1 MFDNKES
8 IGFLTHRRRSM
19 LTVIGV
25 FGILAQ
31 LALFG
36 AYENVV
42 ATSNSD
48 DDRELDIQC
57 ETGNEEVCLIAACMG
72 HPCVWYQN
80 SSGGI
85 ERNFDV
91 AITEYNPPSR
101 DSSDEDPTSNVMQI
115 DDACMEPT
123 SNIKLISTSRVD
135 NARSVNNDDDDDDD
149 SDDDEKDDDNSDES
163 VFAKLLDNDYDTK
176 WEEEGFGS
184 FIQADLGSVESVC
197 NVGIAWDKGDDRSYN
212 FVISTSDDGTT
223 FTDALRGTSSGTTE
237 ALETYDLTDVDSRFI
252 RVTVFGNND
261 DNNNE
266 EHDTAAINEIRV
278 GTSTSTGSPSNNNSS
293 NGQSQSNNNASNGQS
308 ELSEVSPNANNTASS
323 STNSTEITPDDY
335 ISELTDLMVI
345 DGYED
350 RAQERIADTTNLP
363 PSVEDL
369 NIRAASVSSLEIELK
384 GSDLGS
390 PDKLGYSVV
399 DLPTHGVLKAG
410 TDESRVLYYPNAG
423 YVGSDS
429 FTYRAIDDQG
439 LESVL
444 GTVDIAIEDP

>member
-8 IGFLTHRRRSM
+8 IGFLTHRRRSI
-19 LTVIGV
+19 LIVIGV

-42 ATSNSD
+42 ATSNND
-48 DDRELDIQC
+48 DDQKLDVQC
-57 ETGNEEVCLIAACMG
+57 ETGKEDVCLIAACMG

-80 SSGGI
+80 SSGV
-85 ERNFDV
+85 ERDFDV
-91 AITEYNPPSR
+91 AITEYTTPSWGTV
-101 DSSDEDPTSNVMQI
+101 DEDVVSNVMQI
-115 DDACMEPT
+115 DDGCTEST
-123 SNIKLISTSRVD
+123 TNIQLISTSRMD
-135 NARSVNNDDDDDDD
+135 DARSVDNDDDDDDD
-149 SDDDEKDDDNSDES
+149 DNDEGNNNDS

-184 FIQADLGSVESVC
+184 FMQADLGSVESVC
-197 NVGIAWDKGDDRSYN
+197 NVGIAWDKGDERSYN

-223 FTDALRGTSSGTTE
+223 FTDSLRGTSSGSTE

-261 DNNNE
+261 DNND

-278 GTSTSTGSPSNNNSS
+278 GTSTTAG
-293 NGQSQSNNNASNGQS
+293 SQSNNNTSIGQS
-308 ELSEVSPNANNTASS
+308 ELAEKSLNANNNASS
-323 STNSTEITPDDY
+323 STNSTEITPDNY
-335 ISELTDLMVI
+335 ISELTDLMI
-345 DGYED
+345 TDSYED
-350 RAQERIADTTNLP
+350 RVQKQFVDTNLP

-384 GSDLGS
+384 GSDLSS
-390 PDKLGYSVV
+390 PDGLDYSVV

-410 TDESRVLYYPNAG
+410 TDQDRVLYYPHPG

-429 FTYRAIDDQG
+429 FTYKAIDDHG
-439 LESVL
+439 LESSL
-444 GTVDIAIEDP
+444 GTVDITIEGS

>member
-8 IGFLTHRRRSM
+8 IGFLTHRRRSI

-25 FGILAQ
+25 FGILTQ

-42 ATSNSD
+42 ATTNSD

-57 ETGNEEVCLIAACMG
+57 ETGNEDVCLIAACMG

-80 SSGGI
+80 SSGGV

-91 AITEYNPPSR
+91 AITEYNTPSL
-101 DSSDEDPTSNVMQI
+101 DNLDEDHTPNVMQI
-115 DDACMEPT
+115 DDACREPT
-123 SNIKLISTSRVD
+123 SNIQLISTSRMD
-135 NARSVNNDDDDDDD
+135 DARSVNNEDDDDDD
-149 SDDDEKDDDNSDES
+149 SDDDEKDDDNSNDS

-184 FIQADLGSVESVC
+184 FIQADLGSVEPVC
-197 NVGIAWDKGDDRSYN
+197 NIGIAWDKGDERSYN

-223 FTDALRGTSSGTTE
+223 FIDALRGTSSGSTE
-237 ALETYDLTDVDSRFI
+237 ALETYDLTDVDSRYI

-261 DNNNE
+261 DNNE
-266 EHDTAAINEIRV
+266 QHDTAAINEIRV
-278 GTSTSTGSPSNNNSS
+278 GTPTAAGSQSDNNSS
-293 NGQSQSNNNASNGQS
+293 SGQSEPSEQLLNVNNNAS
-308 ELSEVSPNANNTASS
+308 SS
-323 STNSTEITPDDY
+323 SLTNSTEITPDNY
-335 ISELTDLMVI
+335 ITELTDLMVT

-350 RAQERIADTTNLP
+350 RVQKQFANTNLP

-369 NIRAASVSSLEIELK
+369 NIKAASVSSLEIELK
-384 GSDLGS
+384 GLDLSS
-390 PDKLGYSVV
+390 PDELDYSVI

-410 TDESRVLYYPNAG
+410 TDQDRVLYYPNPD

-444 GTVDIAIEDP
+444 GTVDIFIEDS

>member
-1 MFDNKES
+1 
-8 IGFLTHRRRSM
+8 
-19 LTVIGV
+19 VIGV

-42 ATSNSD
+42 ATSNND
-48 DDRELDIQC
+48 DDQKLDVQC
-57 ETGNEEVCLIAACMG
+57 ETGKEDVCLIAACMG

-80 SSGGI
+80 SSGV
-85 ERNFDV
+85 ERDFDV
-91 AITEYNPPSR
+91 AITEYTTPSWGTV
-101 DSSDEDPTSNVMQI
+101 DEDVVSNVMQI
-115 DDACMEPT
+115 DDGCTEST
-123 SNIKLISTSRVD
+123 TNIQLISTSRMD
-135 NARSVNNDDDDDDD
+135 DARSVDNDDDDDDD
-149 SDDDEKDDDNSDES
+149 NDDGNNNDS

-197 NVGIAWDKGDDRSYN
+197 NVGIAWDKGDERSYN

-223 FTDALRGTSSGTTE
+223 FTDSLRGTSSGSTE

-261 DNNNE
+261 DNND

-278 GTSTSTGSPSNNNSS
+278 GTSTAAAG
-293 NGQSQSNNNASNGQS
+293 SQSNNNTSNGQS
-308 ELSEVSPNANNTASS
+308 ELAEESLNANNNASS
-323 STNSTEITPDDY
+323 STNSTEITPDNY
-335 ISELTDLMVI
+335 ISELTDLMI
-345 DGYED
+345 TDSYED
-350 RAQERIADTTNLP
+350 RVQKQFVDTNLP

-384 GSDLGS
+384 GSDLSS
-390 PDKLGYSVV
+390 PDKLDYSVV
-399 DLPTHGVLKAG
+399 DLPTHGILKAG
-410 TDESRVLYYPNAG
+410 TDQNRVLYYPNPG
-423 YVGSDS
+423 YIGSDS
-429 FTYRAIDDQG
+429 FTFRAIDDQG

-444 GTVDIAIEDP
+444 GTVDIAIEDS

>member
-1 MFDNKES
+1 MFDNMES
-8 IGFLTHRRRSM
+8 IGFLTHRRRSI

-42 ATSNSD
+42 ATSNND
-48 DDRELDIQC
+48 DDRKLDIQC
-57 ETGNEEVCLIAACMG
+57 ETGNEDVCLIAACMG

-80 SSGGI
+80 SSGGV

-91 AITEYNPPSR
+91 AITEYTPPSL
-101 DSSDEDPTSNVMQI
+101 DTLDEDVTSNLMKV
-115 DDACMEPT
+115 DDGCVEST
-123 SNIKLISTSRVD
+123 SNIQLISTSRMD
-135 NARSVNNDDDDDDD
+135 DARSVSNDDDDDDD
-149 SDDDEKDDDNSDES
+149 DDDGNDDDNSNDS

-184 FIQADLGSVESVC
+184 FIQADLGSVEPVC

-223 FTDALRGTSSGTTE
+223 FTDALRGTSSGSTE
-237 ALETYDLTDVDSRFI
+237 ALETYELTDVDSRFI

-261 DNNNE
+261 GNNDD
-266 EHDTAAINEIRV
+266 HDTAAINEIRV
-278 GTSTSTGSPSNNNSS
+278 GTSISAGSQSNNNSS
-293 NGQSQSNNNASNGQS
+293 NAQS
-308 ELSEVSPNANNTASS
+308 ELSDESPNANNTASS

-335 ISELTDLMVI
+335 ISELTDLMI
-345 DGYED
+345 TDGYED
-350 RAQERIADTTNLP
+350 RVQKQFADTNLP
-363 PSVEDL
+363 PSVDDL

-384 GSDLGS
+384 GSDLSS
-390 PDKLGYSVV
+390 PDKLDYSVI

-410 TDESRVLYYPNAG
+410 TDQGRVLYYPNPG

-444 GTVDIAIEDP
+444 GTVDIAIEDS

>member
-8 IGFLTHRRRSM
+8 IGFLTHRRRSI
-19 LTVIGV
+19 LIVIGV

-42 ATSNSD
+42 ATSNND
-48 DDRELDIQC
+48 DDQKLDVQC
-57 ETGNEEVCLIAACMG
+57 ETGKEDVCLIA
-72 HPCVWYQN
+72 
-80 SSGGI
+80 
-85 ERNFDV
+85 
-91 AITEYNPPSR
+91 EYTTPSWGTV
-101 DSSDEDPTSNVMQI
+101 DEDVVSNVMQI
-115 DDACMEPT
+115 DDGCTEST
-123 SNIKLISTSRVD
+123 TNIQLISTSRMD
-135 NARSVNNDDDDDDD
+135 DARSVDNDDDDDDD
-149 SDDDEKDDDNSDES
+149 DNDDGNNNDS

-197 NVGIAWDKGDDRSYN
+197 NVGIAWDKGDERSYN

-223 FTDALRGTSSGTTE
+223 FTDSLRGTSSGSTE

-261 DNNNE
+261 DNND

-278 GTSTSTGSPSNNNSS
+278 GTSTAAAG
-293 NGQSQSNNNASNGQS
+293 SQSNNNTSNGQS
-308 ELSEVSPNANNTASS
+308 ELAEESLNANNNASS
-323 STNSTEITPDDY
+323 STNSTEITPDNY
-335 ISELTDLMVI
+335 ISELTDLMVT
-345 DGYED
+345 DSYED
-350 RAQERIADTTNLP
+350 RVQKQFGDTNLP

-384 GSDLGS
+384 GSDLNS
-390 PDKLGYSVV
+390 PDELDYSVV
-399 DLPTHGVLKAG
+399 DLPTHGILKAG
-410 TDESRVLYYPNAG
+410 TDQNRVLYYPNPG
-423 YVGSDS
+423 YIGSDS
-429 FTYRAIDDQG
+429 FTFRAIDDQG

-444 GTVDIAIEDP
+444 GTVDIAIEDS

>member
-1 MFDNKES
+1 MFDNMES
-8 IGFLTHRRRSM
+8 IGFLTHRRRSI

-42 ATSNSD
+42 ATSNND
-48 DDRELDIQC
+48 DDRKLDIQC
-57 ETGNEEVCLIAACMG
+57 ETGNEDVCLIAACMG

-80 SSGGI
+80 SSGGV

-91 AITEYNPPSR
+91 AITEYTTPSR
-101 DSSDEDPTSNVMQI
+101 DTLDEDVTSNVMQV
-115 DDACMEPT
+115 DDGCVEST
-123 SNIKLISTSRVD
+123 SNIQLISTSRMD
-135 NARSVNNDDDDDDD
+135 DARSVSNDDDDNDDD
-149 SDDDEKDDDNSDES
+149 DGNNDDNSNDS

-184 FIQADLGSVESVC
+184 FIQADLGSVEPVC

-223 FTDALRGTSSGTTE
+223 FTDALRGTSSGSTE
-237 ALETYDLTDVDSRFI
+237 ALETYELTDVDSRFI

-261 DNNNE
+261 GNND

-278 GTSTSTGSPSNNNSS
+278 GTSISAGSQSNNNSS
-293 NGQSQSNNNASNGQS
+293 NGQS
-308 ELSEVSPNANNTASS
+308 ELSDESPNANNTASS

-335 ISELTDLMVI
+335 ISELTDLMVT

-350 RAQERIADTTNLP
+350 RVQKQFADTNLP
-363 PSVEDL
+363 PSVDDL

-384 GSDLGS
+384 GSDLSS
-390 PDKLGYSVV
+390 PDKLDYSVI
-399 DLPTHGVLKAG
+399 DLPTHGILKAG
-410 TDESRVLYYPNAG
+410 TDQGRVLYYPNPG

-444 GTVDIAIEDP
+444 GTVDIAIEDS

>member
-8 IGFLTHRRRSM
+8 IGFLTHRRRSI
-19 LTVIGV
+19 LIVIGV

-31 LALFG
+31 LALFD

-42 ATSNSD
+42 ATSNND
-48 DDRELDIQC
+48 DDQKLDVQC
-57 ETGNEEVCLIAACMG
+57 ETGKEDVCLIAACMG

-80 SSGGI
+80 SSGV

-91 AITEYNPPSR
+91 AITKYNTPSWGTV
-101 DSSDEDPTSNVMQI
+101 DEDVVSNVMQI
-115 DDACMEPT
+115 DDGCTEST
-123 SNIKLISTSRVD
+123 TNIQSISTSRMD
-135 NARSVNNDDDDDDD
+135 DAKSVDDDDDDD
-149 SDDDEKDDDNSDES
+149 HDNDDGNNNDS

-184 FIQADLGSVESVC
+184 FIHADLGSVESVC
-197 NVGIAWDKGDDRSYN
+197 NVGIAWDNGDERSYN

-223 FTDALRGTSSGTTE
+223 FTDALRGTSSGSTE

-261 DNNNE
+261 DNND

-278 GTSTSTGSPSNNNSS
+278 GTSTAAAG
-293 NGQSQSNNNASNGQS
+293 SQSNNNTSNGQS
-308 ELSEVSPNANNTASS
+308 ELAEESLNANNNASS
-323 STNSTEITPDDY
+323 STNSTEITPDNY
-335 ISELTDLMVI
+335 ISELTDLMVT
-345 DGYED
+345 DSYED
-350 RAQERIADTTNLP
+350 RVQKQFGDTNLP

-384 GSDLGS
+384 GSDLNS
-390 PDKLGYSVV
+390 PDELDYSVV
-399 DLPTHGVLKAG
+399 DLPTHGILKAG
-410 TDESRVLYYPNAG
+410 TDQNRVLYYPNPG
-423 YVGSDS
+423 YIGSDS
-429 FTYRAIDDQG
+429 FTFRAIDDQG

-444 GTVDIAIEDP
+444 GTVDIAIEDS